1 MLQRGYIILIAG
13 AVLVVT
19 GIILTAVYG
28 IGLAGLVL
36 SESIILNIVS
46 INQSASANRTLQIT
60 DTERPILIALH
71 VESERW

>member
-1 MLQRGYIILIAG
+1 MLQRGYILLIAG

-36 SESIILNIVS
+36 RAYPKIIL
-46 INQSASANRTLQIT
+46 L
-60 DTERPILIALH
+60 
-71 VESERW
+71 

>member
-36 SESIILNIVS
+36 SENIILNTFYKS
-46 INQSASANRTLQIT
+46 ISISK
-60 DTERPILIALH
+60 
-71 VESERW
+71 